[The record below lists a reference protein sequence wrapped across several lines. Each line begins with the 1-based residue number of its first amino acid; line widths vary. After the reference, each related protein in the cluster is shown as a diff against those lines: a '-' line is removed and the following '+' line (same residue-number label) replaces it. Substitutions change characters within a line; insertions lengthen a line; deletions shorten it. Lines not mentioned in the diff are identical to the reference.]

1 MKAAAIAVA
10 ALVAILSAPAR
21 AADEPNLRRSGY
33 VGVQAGVVTDEVRAR
48 LKLAQPGGVLVVG
61 LLPDGPAR
69 DAGLRVDDVLV
80 SLGGQP
86 IADNVAFV
94 TMVGRLRAGDRV
106 PVQYVR
112 AGEARTA
119 ELVMKPRP
127 LESAADVDTRYAAIR
142 VDGHWRRTIVTAP
155 RAGGRHPAVL
165 FLTGIGC
172 FSQESLQ
179 VSSTD
184 TKLLYGL
191 TRAGFITMRVEK
203 SGIGDSEGPSCKDPR
218 VDFEAEMRG
227 YSEGL
232 KALRADPGVDPGK
245 VFVMGLSVGGVEAPI
260 VARGVPVKGI
270 VVVNTVAKPFFEYL
284 LETRRR
290 QGALHG
296 TPYDELDRHMRV
308 NERCNH
314 RLLVEREAP
323 EAILRS
329 EPGCRDWITYP
340 APYTY
345 MQQWASVDPADAWRR
360 IDVPVLVVSGQFD
373 FIALTA
379 DSPYLRDMINA
390 FHPAHATFASIP
402 EMDHYLGR
410 VKSMPESLASTA
422 GTSGEFQGAV
432 LDTVRGWL
440 EKVAAAPSA

>member
-232 KALRADPGVDPGK
+232 KALRADPGVDPG
-245 VFVMGLSVGGVEAPI
+245 
-260 VARGVPVKGI
+260 
-270 VVVNTVAKPFFEYL
+270 
-284 LETRRR
+284 
-290 QGALHG
+290 
-296 TPYDELDRHMRV
+296 
-308 NERCNH
+308 
-314 RLLVEREAP
+314 
-323 EAILRS
+323 
-329 EPGCRDWITYP
+329 
-340 APYTY
+340 
-345 MQQWASVDPADAWRR
+345 
-360 IDVPVLVVSGQFD
+360 
-373 FIALTA
+373 
-379 DSPYLRDMINA
+379 
-390 FHPAHATFASIP
+390 
-402 EMDHYLGR
+402 
-410 VKSMPESLASTA
+410 
-422 GTSGEFQGAV
+422 
-432 LDTVRGWL
+432 
-440 EKVAAAPSA
+440 

>member
-1 MKAAAIAVA
+1 MRAAGIVA
-10 ALVAILSAPAR
+10 LALVAILST
-21 AADEPNLRRSGY
+21 AAKAGDQPSLRRSGY
-33 VGVQAGVVTDEVRAR
+33 VGVQAGVVTEEVRAR
-48 LKLAQPGGVLVVG
+48 LKLTHPGGVLVVG
-61 LLPDGPAR
+61 LLADGPAR
-69 DAGLRVDDVLV
+69 DAGLQVDDVLV
-80 SLGGQP
+80 SLGGRP

-106 PVQYVR
+106 PVDFVR

-119 ELVMKPRP
+119 ELVLKPRP
-127 LESAADVDTRYAAIR
+127 LESAPDVDTRYSAVR
-142 VDGHWRRTIVTAP
+142 VDDHWQRTILTAP
-155 RAGGRHPAVL
+155 RAAGRHPAVL
-165 FLTGIGC
+165 FLNGIGC

-191 TRAGFITMRVEK
+191 TRAGFVTMRVEK
-203 SGIGDSEGPSCKDPR
+203 SGIGDSGGPSCNDPR
-218 VDFEAEMRG
+218 VDFEAEIRG
-227 YSEGL
+227 YAEGL
-232 KALRADPGVDPGK
+232 KALRADPGVDPEK

-260 VARGVPVKGI
+260 VARDAPVKGI
-270 VVVNTVAKPFFEYL
+270 VVVNTVAKPFLEYL

-290 QGALHG
+290 QGVLRG
-296 TPYDELDRHMRV
+296 TPYDELDRRMRT

-323 EAILRS
+323 EAILRD
-329 EPGCRDWITYP
+329 EPACKDWIAYP

-345 MQQWASVDPADAWRR
+345 MRQWASVDPAEAWKRVH
-360 IDVPVLVVSGQFD
+360 VPVLVVSGQFD
-373 FIALTA
+373 FIAVTA

-390 FHPAHATFASIP
+390 FHPGQASFASIP

-422 GTSGEFQGAV
+422 GTSGELQGAL